1 MTKEI
6 QKAATTSK
14 TAATGMKGSFSDI
27 SSSISRVISETEK
40 LNEATQ
46 TYQKITKGLDAN
58 GNSVTVTQTLGKDG
72 VETIAKST
80 TKLGE
85 YQKML
90 NVTKEVEAQRRKE
103 VIEMASAQR
112 ELDKAIA
119 LSNQTN
125 KEYVRN
131 LESALIARN
140 NLQAKM
146 ALAEPGSETW
156 NTLSTQVA
164 QAESR
169 VTSMRNAILSLNV
182 PEDVKSD
189 LISMAESSDRVAKSQ
204 RDVELNTAKAADR
217 QREHGDEMQRT
228 NTLADQL
235 VRSMTHLLVQYASR
249 VLSDFW
255 REASTYAQD
264 YYNKLNE
271 IRIVTGATEEQANSM
286 GRTYRDLASAMSVS
300 STEIAN
306 AAVTFWR
313 QGLSEDEVNARL
325 QSTIQYAKISSLEF
339 KDAAELMTAATNGLD
354 IEATRV
360 ADVWAYLGDAS
371 ASGADEI
378 GKAMQK
384 VAATAESAG
393 LSFEWLGAYI
403 ATISEKT
410 RQAPEVIGTSL
421 NSIISRLQS
430 IKQKGYNE
438 EDTTQLNDIAKAL
451 ANIDVAL
458 MDNEG
463 NWRNLND
470 IFMDIA
476 VQWSDLDDKT
486 RSYIATTVAGT
497 RQKNYFLTLMEDL
510 KNVTGQT
517 GEASRAMEL
526 YTGAM
531 NSAGTA
537 TEKYTIYEQSVEAAN
552 ARMQASFERLYSL
565 LDANMFKSFYDD
577 VSGIVDS
584 IYYAISGEQRTYDF
598 SGVLSSIQT
607 EIDYVTQMRDEYTT
621 LYETKNR
628 TNEQNDRMAQI
639 VETLSSKYAP
649 LKRTLM
655 EAEGVYYSDRDAIK
669 AMNDELE
676 RAIGLYNS
684 YSKIDLE
691 RKIINTDSLSEALDT
706 YAQVGNNQKIVGM
719 LQDFY
724 KMNGI
729 NDLENMSLDDM
740 EKFIEATQRLKKF
753 DLVKDFQ
760 AAIGGG
766 TSKLTK
772 EEMTL
777 FYSYLMPD
785 GKYNAEFATAWTDF
799 FSAWGDDILQGFY
812 NAQILTEDGAIGGIQ
827 DAVYEKVSEVL
838 SRAMLN
844 PDYSSISESAQKAG
858 ETLKTVIYNKV
869 LESIDVKNSTPE
881 SIVNA
886 VYGVTQQVVSD
897 YTSMFNSIYGDIQ
910 NYAKMMDEVNS
921 GNEAMLIP
929 AQLLG
934 DEIERVLIA
943 YNEVHGTDFTI
954 ADFLGYDPTGNI
966 KPAEEVKTLDEA
978 LNNLYDT
985 IIKGSDAYIISQKSA
1000 NNWKGEMEQVKKM
1013 LESGNS
1019 QGILDA
1025 FAKMST
1031 YDSDKYK
1038 QMVKD
1043 FDWLEYFLNL
1053 LNSGRTEEA
1062 FNFFNQKMAE
1072 TSTSAEDLKKQMKS
1086 LTEDQALQDLTNS
1099 GFSEWLAKINEYT
1112 SNKDGKGLYAWLLG
1126 QDESARKAFF
1136 EMYPMAIEFFNV
1148 ITEKEGDIESA
1159 GYTWD
1164 EYAASIANATDE
1176 YKNWIASQSKS
1187 AASEVSDREGK
1198 SAANNLL
1205 SSFFGSAETLDAFH
1219 EANQQ
1224 LRSDERDWLIKN
1236 SDAYAKLNELIAE
1249 GKANTDDAAKA
1260 MNDLKAEIINWDLE
1274 DIENASQMLGDFPD
1288 WVEDATK
1295 GGMSLEGACAD
1306 AATAMED
1313 LVQANAAYD
1322 MLANKTYKNSDEQT
1336 KALNVLAS
1344 ATGYSAAQLKN
1355 NLAPAQQYLAA
1366 QSSATTVSM
1375 QYLVNVLQQTG
1386 KVNFNSAG
1394 WRTQLAA
1401 LAAQANTTEGALARL
1416 LQTMLNVSN
1425 SSISS
1430 GKVGLFGT
1438 ITGAISS
1445 LFNPKGKNTTSKGGG
1460 GGGGSSKSSKK
1471 KDPSEIE
1478 RMLDIMDQIQKIR
1491 DHEMDLMDE
1500 KVNYFDQRG
1509 ELQGVILYY
1518 EREKKAI
1525 EENSVTLEENLKKIE
1540 ALLPAKQ
1547 AEVAAMDLSDENY
1560 KQAASDLEKL
1570 QEAHQDYTLQ
1580 LLENKTKIEELT
1592 ESIKKQKDAIRDMEI
1607 ELRET
1612 IYKAIEDREKL
1623 KERILKGTIDV
1634 EDEILDIIKARYE
1647 KERDLAIE
1655 TANAKIDALQ
1665 KEKDLLDEQ
1674 LEARKKLADKE
1685 DKQLKLAQMQAQ
1697 LAKISVDPTRRKEAL
1712 ELEKQIAEL
1721 RDEMAWDLA
1730 EEEVEAQKESV
1741 DQQITSLEDYV
1752 DYVEK
1757 YYEEL
1762 FNNPKKLIEE
1772 MQAIISKTDAE
1783 ILDFLKTNNEEYA
1796 ASTEATKQNMVNG
1809 WVEMLN
1815 DMRGATV
1822 TYWDE
1827 VESIIAGGDDAI
1839 LQFLMDN
1846 SADYREAGRLQAEAY
1861 VDEWKKQLEDLSNA
1875 HKAIADEIAY
1885 TYYDTIR
1892 KANEST
1898 SSSSSGSSGSSSN
1911 KTSSTGTGNALNSAI
1926 GAVGGTISSITS
1938 GITSAIKNVTS
1949 SLSDFVKKYGTSS
1962 GVDAVS
1968 GAAPKTNTWWVLV
1981 DGTKTSGPYTSEAMA
1996 KMQSRAMSV
2005 SKKYKGS
2012 SITIKKYAR
2021 GGFIDYTGPAWV
2033 DGTPGTPEGIL
2044 NPEQTKLFQQLISSL
2059 ETISVKAPSI
2069 PDAMYSAGAQAQNVT
2084 FGDIILQ
2091 IDKLDKDQDYEET
2104 ADKIMDIMA
2113 KRIAKGSAVG
2123 GIRRTR

>member
-14 TAATGMKGSFSDI
+14 TAATGTKGSFSDI
-27 SSSISRVISETEK
+27 SSSVSRVISETEK

-58 GNSVTVTQTLGKDG
+58 GNSVTVTQTIGKDG

-90 NVTKEVEAQRRKE
+90 NTTKEVEAQRRKE

-164 QAESR
+164 QAEAR
-169 VTSMRNAILSLNV
+169 VTNMRNAILSLNV

-235 VRSMTHLLVQYASR
+235 VRSITHLLVQYASR
-249 VLSDFW
+249 ALSDFW

-271 IRIVTGATEEQANSM
+271 IRIVTGATEEQADSM
-286 GRTYRDLASAMSVS
+286 GRTYRDLASSMSVS

-354 IEATRV
+354 IEASRV

-438 EDTTQLNDIAKAL
+438 EDTTQINDIAKAL

-476 VQWSDLDDKT
+476 VQWNDLDDKT
-486 RSYIATTVAGT
+486 RSYIATTIAGT

-537 TEKYTIYEQSVEAAN
+537 TEKYAIYEQSVEAAN

-565 LDANMFKSFYDD
+565 LDANMFKSFYDGVSD
-577 VSGIVDS
+577 VVDN
-584 IYYAISGEQRTYDF
+584 IYYALSGEQRTYDF
-598 SGVLSSIQT
+598 SGVLSDLQS
-607 EIDYVTQMRDEYTT
+607 EIDYVTQMRDEYKA

-628 TNEQNDRMAQI
+628 TNEQNDRMTQI
-639 VETLSSKYAP
+639 VETLSSKYEP
-649 LKRTLM
+649 LKNTLM

-676 RAIGLYNS
+676 RAIGLYEK

-691 RKIINTDSLSEALDT
+691 NKIADT
-706 YAQVGNNQKIVGM
+706 A
-719 LQDFY
+719 
-724 KMNGI
+724 
-729 NDLENMSLDDM
+729 SLDSA
-740 EKFIEATQRLKKF
+740 IEAFKTASAYQGIPSIIEGVASIWGYDINKMSHQEWS
-753 DLVKDFQ
+753 DLGQIISGYFGTDMAGAIDLSGGKLSDTL
-760 AAIGGG
+760 AAM
-766 TSKLTK
+766 L
-772 EEMTL
+772 
-777 FYSYLMPD
+777 YPD
-785 GKYNAEFATAWTDF
+785 GNLNKELAAAWKEF
-799 FSAWGDDILQGFY
+799 FSRFGDDILRGY
-812 NAQILTEDGAIGGIQ
+812 LNAQIFTTDGALENIR
-827 DAVYEKVSEVL
+827 D
-838 SRAMLN
+838 
-844 PDYSSISESAQKAG
+844 D
-858 ETLKTVIYNKV
+858 VI
-869 LESIDVKNSTPE
+869 TR
-881 SIVNA
+881 
-886 VYGVTQQVVSD
+886 VSD
-897 YTSMFNSIYGDIQ
+897 VFSNIALSPEYKALGDSAKGFLPDMIDFVVDQIMSTNWENTTAEQAVFQMKTLAERMMSEYASIISDVTDYLGDYGDIDP
-910 NYAKMMDEVNS
+910 NDDE
-921 GNEAMLIP
+921 MQRIF
-929 AQLLG
+929 AQRRQM
-934 DEIERVLIA
+934 IESVITDFNAL
-943 YNEVHGTDFTI
+943 YGTDFKFMDFWDSLFGTDAASINSNSDEI
-954 ADFLGYDPTGNI
+954 ASLETQLEAYYQTLKDGADAYLISEQSAKKWADTMS
-966 KPAEEVKTLDEA
+966 EVKGYLD
-978 LNNLYDT
+978 NGDYQ
-985 IIKGSDAYIISQKSA
+985 SISKLFMD
-1000 NNWKGEMEQVKKM
+1000 ME
-1013 LESGNS
+1013 
-1019 QGILDA
+1019 
-1025 FAKMST
+1025 
-1031 YDSDKYK
+1031 SDKPEAYK
-1038 QMVKD
+1038 QIKKD
-1043 FDWLEYFLNL
+1043 FDWLEYFISLI
-1053 LNSGRTEEA
+1053 GEGKTEEA

-1072 TSTSAEDLKKQMKS
+1072 TTTSAEDLKKQMKS
-1086 LTEDQALQDLTNS
+1086 LTEDQAIQDLTNS
-1099 GFSEWLAKINEYT
+1099 GFSEWLTKINEYT
-1112 SNKDGKGLYAWLLG
+1112 SNMDGKGLYTWLLG

-1136 EMYPMAIEFFNV
+1136 EMYPMAVELFNIIV
-1148 ITEKEGDIESA
+1148 EKEGDIESA
-1159 GYTWD
+1159 GYTWN
-1164 EYAASIANATDE
+1164 EYADSIANATDE

-1205 SSFFGSAETLDAFH
+1205 GSFFGGAETLDAFH

-1236 SDAYAKLNELIAE
+1236 SDAYARLNELIAE

-1295 GGMSLEGACAD
+1295 GGMNLEEACAD

-1336 KALNVLAS
+1336 KALNVLAA

-1355 NLAPAQQYLAA
+1355 DLAPAQQYLAA
-1366 QSSATTVSM
+1366 QASATTVSM

-1401 LAAQANTTEGALARL
+1401 LATQANTTEGALARL

-1445 LFNPKGKNTTSKGGG
+1445 LFNPSGKNTTSKGGG
-1460 GGGGSSKSSKK
+1460 GGGGGGGGSSKSSKK
-1471 KDPSEIE
+1471 NDPSEIE
-1478 RMLDIMDQIQKIR
+1478 RMLDLMDQIQKIR

-1500 KVNYFDQRG
+1500 KVSYFDQRG

-1592 ESIKKQKDAIRDMEI
+1592 ESIQKQKDAIRDMEI

-1634 EDEILDIIKARYE
+1634 ENEILDIIKARYE

-1674 LEARKKLADKE
+1674 LEARKKLEDKE

-1996 KMQSRAMSV
+1996 KMQSKAMSV
-2005 SKKYKGS
+2005 SGKYKGS
-2012 SITIKKYAR
+2012 SITIKKYAK
-2021 GGFIDYTGPAWV
+2021 GGLIDYTGPAWV

>member
-27 SSSISRVISETEK
+27 SGSISRVISETEK

-90 NVTKEVEAQRRKE
+90 NTTKEVEAQRRKE

-164 QAESR
+164 QAEAR

-204 RDVELNTAKAADR
+204 RDVEFNTAKAADR

-235 VRSMTHLLVQYASR
+235 VRSMTHLLLQYATK

-271 IRIVTGATEEQANSM
+271 IRIVTGMTEEQAASM
-286 GRTYRDLASAMSVS
+286 GRTYRDLASSMSVS

-313 QGLSEDEVNARL
+313 QGLSEDEVNSRL

-354 IEATRV
+354 IEASRV

-384 VAATAESAG
+384 VAATAEGAG

-438 EDTTQLNDIAKAL
+438 EDTTQLNDVAKAL
-451 ANIDVAL
+451 ASIDVAL

-476 VQWSDLDDKT
+476 VQWNDLDDKT
-486 RSYIATTVAGT
+486 RSYIATAVAGT

-510 KNVTGQT
+510 KNVTGET

-537 TEKYTIYEQSVEAAN
+537 AEKYAIYEQSVEAAN

-565 LDANMFKSFYDD
+565 LDANMFKSFYDG
-577 VSGIVDS
+577 VSDIVDN
-584 IYYAISGEQRTYDF
+584 IYYALSGEQRTYDF
-598 SGVLSSIQT
+598 SGVLSDLQS
-607 EIDYVTQMRDEYTT
+607 EIDYVTQMRDEYKA

-639 VETLSSKYAP
+639 VETLSSKYEP
-649 LKRTLM
+649 LKNTLM
-655 EAEGVYYSDRDAIK
+655 EAEGVYYSDRDALK

-676 RAIGLYNS
+676 RAIGLFEK

-691 RKIINTDSLSEALDT
+691 NKIADT
-706 YAQVGNNQKIVGM
+706 A
-719 LQDFY
+719 
-724 KMNGI
+724 
-729 NDLENMSLDDM
+729 SLDSA
-740 EKFIEATQRLKKF
+740 IEAFKTASAYQGIPSIIEEVASIWGYDINKMSHQEWS
-753 DLVKDFQ
+753 DLGQIISGYFGTDMAGAIDLSGGKLSDTL
-760 AAIGGG
+760 AAM
-766 TSKLTK
+766 L
-772 EEMTL
+772 
-777 FYSYLMPD
+777 YPD
-785 GKYNAEFATAWTDF
+785 GNLNKELAAAWNEF
-799 FSAWGDDILQGFY
+799 FSRFGDDILRGY
-812 NAQILTEDGAIGGIQ
+812 LNAQIFTTDGALEGIR
-827 DAVYEKVSEVL
+827 DDVITRVSDVF
-838 SRAMLN
+838 SDIMLN
-844 PDYSSISESAQKAG
+844 PEYKALGDSAKRFLPDMMDFVVDQIMSTDWKNTTAEQAVFQMKTLAERMMSEYASIIGDVTDYLG
-858 ETLKTVIYNKV
+858 
-869 LESIDVKNSTPE
+869 D
-881 SIVNA
+881 
-886 VYGVTQQVVSD
+886 
-897 YTSMFNSIYGDIQ
+897 YGDIDP
-910 NYAKMMDEVNS
+910 NDDE
-921 GNEAMLIP
+921 MQRIF
-929 AQLLG
+929 AQRRQM
-934 DEIERVLIA
+934 IESAITDFNAL
-943 YNEVHGTDFTI
+943 YGTDFKFMDFWDILFGTDVTNIEDGSDKI
-954 ADFLGYDPTGNI
+954 A
-966 KPAEEVKTLDEA
+966 TLEEA
-978 LNNLYDT
+978 LSSLYET
-985 IIKGSDAYIISQKSA
+985 IKSGSDAYIISQKSA

-1072 TSTSAEDLKKQMKS
+1072 TTTSAEDLKKQMKS

-1099 GFSEWLAKINEYT
+1099 GFSEWLTKINEYT
-1112 SNKDGKGLYAWLLG
+1112 SNRDGKGLYTWLLG
-1126 QDESARKAFF
+1126 QDESTRKAFF
-1136 EMYPMAIEFFNV
+1136 EMYPMAVELFNIIV
-1148 ITEKEGDIESA
+1148 EKEGDIESA

-1164 EYAASIANATDE
+1164 EYAASISNATDE

-1198 SAANNLL
+1198 SAANSLL
-1205 SSFFGSAETLDAFH
+1205 SSFFGSSETLDAFH

-1236 SDAYAKLNELIAE
+1236 SDAYARLNELIAE

-1260 MNDLKAEIINWDLE
+1260 MNDLKAEAINWDLE

-1295 GGMSLEGACAD
+1295 GGMSLEEACAD

-1344 ATGYSAAQLKN
+1344 VTGYSAAQLKN
-1355 NLAPAQQYLAA
+1355 DLAPAQQYLAA
-1366 QSSATTVSM
+1366 QASATTVSM

-1386 KVNFNSAG
+1386 KVNFNSSG

-1401 LAAQANTTEGALARL
+1401 LATQANTTEGALARL

-1430 GKVGLFGT
+1430 GRVGLFGT

-1445 LFNPKGKNTTSKGGG
+1445 LFNPKGKNTKSKGGG
-1460 GGGGSSKSSKK
+1460 GGGGSSSSSKK
-1471 KDPSEIE
+1471 KDPSELE

-1500 KVNYFDQRG
+1500 KVSYFDQRG

-1592 ESIKKQKDAIRDMEI
+1592 ESIQKQKDAIRDMEI

-1623 KERILKGTIDV
+1623 KERMLKGTIDV
-1634 EDEILDIIKARYE
+1634 ENEILDIIKARYE

-1665 KEKDLLDEQ
+1665 REKDLLDEQ
-1674 LEARKKLADKE
+1674 LEARKKLAGKE

-1730 EEEVEAQKESV
+1730 EEEVEAQKESI

-1772 MQAIISKTDAE
+1772 MQTIISKTDAE

-1796 ASTEATKQNMVNG
+1796 VSTEATKQNMVNG

-1898 SSSSSGSSGSSSN
+1898 SPSSSGSSGSSSN
-1911 KTSSTGTGNALNSAI
+1911 KTSSTGTGSALNSAI
-1926 GAVGGTISSITS
+1926 SSVGGTISSITS

-2005 SKKYKGS
+2005 SSKYKGS

-2021 GGFIDYTGPAWV
+2021 GGLIDYTGPAWV

-2044 NPEQTKLFQQLISSL
+2044 NPVQTKLFQQLISSL

-2069 PDAMYSAGAQAQNVT
+2069 PDAMYSAGTQAQNVT